1 MATEWVGQGMSED
14 MDVLCP
20 KCGTKNTVKWF
31 PPKRMAYRK
40 QGTTGGSGLAS
51 TSRGEKVLGNC
62 SECNYKF
69 KPDDLD

>member
-1 MATEWVGQGMSED
+1 MIDSQK

-20 KCGTKNTVKWF
+20 ECNKKNEVLWF
-31 PPKRMAYRK
+31 PDRTRFYKITGPTGHPTTKRDSNR
-40 QGTTGGSGLAS
+40 
-51 TSRGEKVLGNC
+51 EKVLGNC